1 MTDYRPFSG
10 HVVHGKHMGRTLGFP
25 TANLDA
31 ESTDLARGVY
41 AVRVRL
47 ESGEEKMGMMNVGR
61 HPTLPDGPATVEI
74 NLLDFEGDLYGQA
87 LFVEPA
93 AFLRGEVRFESLDA
107 LRAQLARD
115 RETVRA
121 LLSEDG
127 ISPNDGERR

>member
-1 MTDYRPFSG
+1 MTDYQMFSG
-10 HVVHGKHMGRTLGFP
+10 RVVHGKHVGRTLGFP

-31 ESTDLARGVY
+31 GLTDLARGVY

-74 NLLDFEGDLYGQA
+74 NLLDFEGDLYGQMIS
-87 LFVEPA
+87 VEPE

-107 LRAQLARD
+107 LKAQLAHD
-115 RETVRA
+115 RETVRR
-121 LLSEDG
+121 LLNKYETAS
-127 ISPNDGERR
+127 ND

>member
-1 MTDYRPFSG
+1 MTAYRSFSG
-10 HVVHGKHMGRTLGFP
+10 RVVCGKRLGRTLGFP

-31 ESTDLARGVY
+31 QSTDLARGVY

-47 ESGEEKMGMMNVGR
+47 ENGEEKMGMMNVGR

-87 LFVEPA
+87 LYVEPE

-107 LRAQLARD
+107 LKAQLHRD
-115 RETVRA
+115 RESVRA
-121 LLSEDG
+121 ILTQEK
-127 ISPNDGERR
+127 R

>member
-1 MTDYRPFSG
+1 MTAYRSFSG
-10 HVVHGKHMGRTLGFP
+10 RVVRGKQLGRTLGFP

-47 ESGEEKMGMMNVGR
+47 ESGAERMGMMNVGR

-74 NLLDFEGDLYGQA
+74 NLLDFEGDLYGQT
-87 LFVEPA
+87 LYVEPE
-93 AFLRGEVRFESLDA
+93 AFLESPDA
-107 LRAQLARD
+107 LRAQLAHD

-121 LLSEDG
+121 LLTKEK
-127 ISPNDGERR
+127 R

>member
-1 MTDYRPFSG
+1 MTAYRSFSG
-10 HVVHGKHMGRTLGFP
+10 RVVRGKRLGRTLGFP

-47 ESGEEKMGMMNVGR
+47 ENGAEKMGMMNVGR

-87 LFVEPA
+87 LFVEPE

-107 LRAQLARD
+107 LKAQLTHD
-115 RETVRA
+115 REAVRR
-121 LLSEDG
+121 LLNRDETDF
-127 ISPNDGERR
+127 ND

>member
-1 MTDYRPFSG
+1 MTAYRSFSG
-10 HVVHGKHMGRTLGFP
+10 RVVRGKRLGRTLGFP

-31 ESTDLARGVY
+31 QSTDLARGVY

-47 ESGEEKMGMMNVGR
+47 ENGAEKMGMMNVGR

-87 LFVEPA
+87 LFVEPE

-107 LRAQLARD
+107 LKAQLTHD

-121 LLSEDG
+121 ILTNE
-127 ISPNDGERR
+127 NR